1 MGTLRVPGVS
11 EFVSTNSEQRMTAQ
25 DLFTNGQLNRSAAA
39 ESLQIFLQE
48 IIRTA
53 KLDLRAVVTVLP
65 PGTTPDAG
73 GAEVFADL
81 NGRDKELLLE
91 RGAEL
96 LQAIEHLALRALRLE
111 PPWQD
116 KLLLD
121 CDGHRAVRI
130 EELKMT
136 ARIAAERVQSS
147 RQPFKLNPMN
157 PRERRIVHMALQEFP
172 GVRTESTGMGE
183 HRQVVIHPADGKAG
197 H

>member
-1 MGTLRVPGVS
+1 
-11 EFVSTNSEQRMTAQ
+11 MTSQ

-48 IIRTA
+48 IIRASKLGLIASVTSLPAGTA
-53 KLDLRAVVTVLP
+53 
-65 PGTTPDAG
+65 PDAG
-73 GAEVFADL
+73 SAEVFADL

-121 CDGHRAVRI
+121 CDGYRAVRI

-157 PRERRIVHMALQEFP
+157 PRERRIVHMALQEFRECAP
-172 GVRTESTGMGE
+172 KALEWASTAKCDSS
-183 HRQVVIHPADGKAG
+183 ADGKTG